1 MAALLFDRD
10 WSIRLCLKSYCLSFF
25 YVPRSTVDS
34 RGKGRVGR
42 GGDEREKSLRYPNLR
57 LSFFL
62 PSFLSCVFEARPGTC
77 IRTRL
82 LLTGV
87 VLIIADTHT
96 QHSKENTYAMRGT
109 LPPSYFG
116 AATCTQ
122 LDPEECI
129 SGPQGLARASPSRA
143 RRYVSAFF
151 FFLSF
156 FSLCVCV

>member
-1 MAALLFDRD
+1 MCHGLQLTA
-10 WSIRLCLKSYCLSFF
+10 
-25 YVPRSTVDS
+25 
-34 RGKGRVGR
+34 GEKGEWE
-42 GGDEREKSLRYPNLR
+42 GGETREKNL
-57 LSFFL
+57 FVTPIFGFL
-62 PSFLSCVFEARPGTC
+62 PSFLSFLRSRGSARDVHSHTSSSNG
-77 IRTRL
+77 R
-82 LLTGV
+82 GV
-87 VLIIADTHT
+87 NYRRYTHT

-122 LDPEECI
+122 LNPEECI

>member
-10 WSIRLCLKSYCLSFF
+10 WSIRLCLKSYCLNFF

-34 RGKGRVGR
+34 KGKGRVGR
-42 GGDEREKSLRYPNLR
+42 GGGRRERKISSLPQ
-57 LSFFL
+57 SSAFFL
-62 PSFLSCVFEARPGTC
+62 PSFLSCVLEARPGTC

-122 LDPEECI
+122 LNPEECI

-151 FFLSF
+151 SFLSF